1 MNVYIETFGC
11 TFNQADSQI
20 MAGLLQKEG
29 GKIVLSPENAEVIIL
44 NTCYVKHPT
53 EQKVVNR
60 IKSIQNQFPDKKLI
74 ISGCMV
80 EIDQKKLEKVAPE
93 ASWIGPHKI
102 NSTPDA
108 VKSILNGR
116 NMRVTGQD
124 KGLKVCLPKIRS
136 NPLIHIIQICEGC
149 DGNCSYCC
157 TRFARGSLQS
167 YPPDL
172 IRLEAEK
179 AVFEGCVE
187 IQLTAQD
194 TAAYGKD
201 TGDSLSNLIN
211 QVTAV
216 RGDFRVRVGMM
227 HPKSM
232 MNDVD
237 GIINAFKNPKVYNFL
252 HIPLQSGNDNVLHD
266 MNREHTVDQFMV
278 VLTEFQKK
286 IPGMAIA
293 TDVIVGYPTEGE
305 DAFKDTLKVIEKI
318 EPDFLHISKYR
329 HRPGTR
335 ASSINEIDHETM
347 KKRSK
352 KLNEL
357 KSGLAYEKNLKLM
370 GSTQDILITEK
381 GSKGG
386 YIGRTDSYKTVV
398 VEDAPM
404 GSFLEVLITDA
415 KSTYL
420 RGTPPV
426 FPPKQKLKD

>member
-1 MNVYIETFGC
+1 MSIYIETFGC

-20 MAGLLQKEG
+20 MAGLLQEKG
-29 GKIVLSPENAEVIIL
+29 WKIVSSPENAEVIIL

-53 EQKVVNR
+53 EQKVKNR
-60 IKSIQNQFPDKKLI
+60 ILNIQNQFPEKKLI

-80 EIDQKKLEKVAPE
+80 EIDPEKLEKFAPG
-93 ASWIGPHKI
+93 AGWIGPHKI
-102 NSTPDA
+102 KSTPDV
-108 VKSILNGR
+108 VKSILDGQNIR
-116 NMRVTGQD
+116 ITGYD
-124 KGLKVCLPKIRS
+124 KDLKVCLPKIRS

-149 DGNCSYCC
+149 HGNCSYCC

-172 IRLEAEK
+172 LRLEAEN
-179 AVFEGCVE
+179 AVSEGCVE

-211 QVTAV
+211 QVTTI

-237 GIINAFKNPKVYNFL
+237 GIINAFKNPKVYRFL
-252 HIPLQSGNDNVLHD
+252 HIPLQSGNDGVLHD
-266 MNREHTVDQFMV
+266 MNREHTVD
-278 VLTEFQKK
+278 EFKTIITKFKEK
-286 IPGMAIA
+286 IPDISIA
-293 TDVIVGYPTEGE
+293 TDVIVGYPTEGD
-305 DAFKDTLKVIEKI
+305 DAFKDTLDVIEEIK
-318 EPDFLHISKYR
+318 PDFLHISKYK

-335 ASSINEIDHETM
+335 ASLLNEIDHKTM

-357 KSGLAYEKNLKLM
+357 KSDIAYDKNLGLVGGIKNV
-370 GSTQDILITEK
+370 LITEK

-398 VEDAPM
+398 VEDAPI
-404 GSFLEVLITDA
+404 GSFLDVLITDA

-420 RGTPPV
+420 RGTIPN
-426 FPPKQKLKD
+426 LS